1 MNKQEYILFIFE
13 GLKTEPIIFE
23 NIKKY
28 FLQKKEM
35 NVRQD
40 IIFCYGTVIYKL
52 YQEFFIDGSL
62 DKDLDLVTILKPR
75 NKDSEIIKPSQVS
88 EIYLFFDYDS
98 HASNASDIKLQSMLK
113 LFNDETSDYGKL
125 FVSYPM
131 VESLQHVKKEVNF
144 HETIEISQKEYKKIA
159 KENCEKEFLHF
170 NDYTEEIWIY
180 LINQHSKKA
189 NFIVN
194 HSFHFPSTVIEQLEI
209 FDNQKIKY
217 IDIENKVA
225 VLSAFPII
233 LLDYYVIN
241 FFKQND
247 NLQMNKDSNE

>member
-28 FLQKKEM
+28 FLHKKE
-35 NVRQD
+35 NTINQD

-52 YQEFFIDGSL
+52 YKEFFIDGVL
-62 DKDLDLVTILKPR
+62 DEDLDLITILKPQ
-75 NKDSEIIKPSQVS
+75 NANGEIIKTNQVS

-98 HASNASDIKLQSMLK
+98 HASNVLDSKLQSMLE

-131 VESLQHVKKEVNF
+131 VEALRHLIDTTSFEQTKAISEKHYKNISKECND
-144 HETIEISQKEYKKIA
+144 
-159 KENCEKEFLHF
+159 EFLHF
-170 NDYTEEIWIY
+170 NDYTEEIWNY

-189 NFIVN
+189 NYIVN
-194 HSFHFPSTVIEQLEI
+194 NNFAFPTKIIEQLEI
-209 FDNQKIKY
+209 FNNQKSKY

-225 VLSAFPII
+225 VLSAFPIF
-233 LLDYYVIN
+233 LLDYYGVN
-241 FFKQND
+241 KFKTN
-247 NLQMNKDSNE
+247 NL